1 MVAGSLSKMRSFQ
14 SPPHEKLPLYQ
25 EPSVPGCA
33 VWTKV
38 DLHGSKPPGFVNAAL
53 EFFNLSDINPDSVKV
68 DEYGNVLFE
77 TTDPSGKIYRVST
90 FDPSITSMKLLTPE
104 GWDHYT
110 LKGPTSLGAL
120 TFDSVESAQR
130 FANALKH
137 AVNLCGGTTAPF

>member
-1 MVAGSLSKMRSFQ
+1 
-14 SPPHEKLPLYQ
+14 
-25 EPSVPGCA
+25 
-33 VWTKV
+33 
-38 DLHGSKPPGFVNAAL
+38 
-53 EFFNLSDINPDSVKV
+53 V

-104 GWDHYT
+104 GWDHA

-120 TFDSVESAQR
+120 IFDSVESAQR

-137 AVNLCGGTTAPF
+137 AVTLCGGAKAPF